1 MNSHDSSIARAVSN
15 ALNPLVEISGCPDRV
30 AEVAAPAT
38 LRAAADLIEA
48 RYPTDVWPEDSQHP
62 ESRVAA
68 GVRLACKQ
76 FRYEATL
83 IEGGIDNHAN
93 S

>member
-1 MNSHDSSIARAVSN
+1 VNSYGPIVGATSN
-15 ALNPLVEISGCPDRV
+15 ALNPLAEICGCPTRV

-38 LRAAADLIEA
+38 LRAAADLIEG

-76 FRYEATL
+76 LRHEADL
-83 IEGGIDNHAN
+83 IEGGVDSHA
-93 S
+93 